1 MTYRVDKKIYVCSGC
16 SVDTLHIWDMKW
28 TEQRK
33 AEQRGTKLYKLTTE
47 QQEDI
52 MGNL

>member
-1 MTYRVDKKIYVCSGC
+1 MILQESM
-16 SVDTLHIWDMKW
+16 SVVAAQSISNMKW
-28 TEQRK
+28 M
-33 AEQRGTKLYKLTTE
+33 AEQRRPKLYKLTTE